1 MKCTAEEV
9 IQYVEE
15 ENVKFIRLAFCDV
28 YGQQKNLSI
37 MPGELRRAF
46 SQGMAFDAS
55 AIAGFGGAV
64 RSDLF
69 LRPDPATLAGLPWR
83 PENGRVVRM
92 FCDITRP
99 DGSVFEADTRHLLPD
114 GYETAKATEI
124 LAREGFTVLPYINPD
139 LYVARACADAGAA
152 AVMPLGAP
160 IGTNRGLR
168 TREMIGILIEEID
181 LPIVVDAGIGLPS
194 HACEAMEMGAAACL
208 VNTGIASSTDPV
220 LMGRAFR
227 QAVEAG
233 RAAWLA
239 GPGAVRASGEGAQAS
254 SPLTGFLR

>member
-1 MKCTAEEV
+1 MKCTPEEV

-69 LRPDPATLAGLPWR
+69 LRPDSATLAGLPWR

-92 FCDITRP
+92 FCGITRP
-99 DGSVFEADTRHLLPD
+99 DGSVFEADTRHLLQQAIED
-114 GYETAKATEI
+114 AQNLGYSFSFGAEMEFYLFKTDENGEPTQEPYDHAGYMDIAPADKGENVRREI
-124 LAREGFTVLPYINPD
+124 CLTLEQMGIRPESSHHEEGPGQN
-139 LYVARACADAGAA
+139 
-152 AVMPLGAP
+152 
-160 IGTNRGLR
+160 
-168 TREMIGILIEEID
+168 EID
-181 LPIVVDAGIGLPS
+181 
-194 HACEAMEMGAAACL
+194 
-208 VNTGIASSTDPV
+208 
-220 LMGRAFR
+220 FR
-227 QAVEAG
+227 
-233 RAAWLA
+233 
-239 GPGAVRASGEGAQAS
+239 
-254 SPLTGFLR
+254 